1 MMDRYSRKLKNYLWI
16 IIASLFVIIFLA
28 GCSSNPK
35 IANAG
40 HQYCFNNK
48 KITVKDGKDVT
59 SESVTTCS
67 DDVVGKLVDV
77 KAGLAKNCNYVNVW
91 MQKGP
96 EKYVPRTAI
105 VCKDPDGDSNLLF
118 STNIR

>member
-1 MMDRYSRKLKNYLWI
+1 MNNYRAKNYLWI
-16 IIASLFVIIFLA
+16 VIASLFVLIFLV

-35 IANAG
+35 VASVG

-48 KITVKDGKDVT
+48 KITVKDGQEVA

-77 KAGLAKNCNYVNVW
+77 KAGLAKNCGYANVFI
-91 MQKGP
+91 QKGSD
-96 EKYVPRTAI
+96 YVPRTVV
-105 VCKDPDGDSNLLF
+105 VCKDADGDSNILF
-118 STNIR
+118 STAIK

>member
-1 MMDRYSRKLKNYLWI
+1 MLHPYRVKEILWAI
-16 IIASLFVIIFLA
+16 IIVLYIMIALV
-28 GCSSNPK
+28 GCGSNPK
-35 IANAG
+35 VANNNG

-48 KITVKDGKDVT
+48 KITVKDGTEVT

-77 KAGLAKNCNYVNVW
+77 KAGLAKECGYVNVY

-96 EKYVPRTAI
+96 NNYVPRTAI
-105 VCKDPDGDSNLLF
+105 VCKDPNGDSSVLI
-118 STNIR
+118 STVTR